1 MMKSANKNFLKPI
14 SSGVFIASI
23 ILIIFSALLSYQQ
36 EAGALVTGMLALS
49 LLFIGKSSSA
59 KTNNIFS
66 TIIFFT
72 VPLFFSFI
80 IIKGDGRSWF
90 LILLATLTCWL
101 ILFNKTND
109 EK

>member
-1 MMKSANKNFLKPI
+1 MKKIINISILKPI
-14 SSGVFIASI
+14 SYGVFIASI
-23 ILIIFSALLSYQQ
+23 ILIIFSTLLSYQQ
-36 EAGALVTGMLALS
+36 EVGALVAGMLALS
-49 LLFIGKSSSA
+49 LLFIGKNSNI

-66 TIIFFT
+66 SIIFFV

-90 LILLATLTCWL
+90 LILLVTLTCWL
-101 ILFNKTND
+101 TLYNKTND